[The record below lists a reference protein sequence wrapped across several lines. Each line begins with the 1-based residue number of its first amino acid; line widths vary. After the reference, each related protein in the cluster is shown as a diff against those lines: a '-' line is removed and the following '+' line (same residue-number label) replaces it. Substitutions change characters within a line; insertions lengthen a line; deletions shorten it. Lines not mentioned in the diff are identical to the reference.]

1 MSATEKVGDHHRPMP
16 TNLEAE
22 QALLGALLVN
32 NEAAHL
38 VSAFLRADHFALP
51 VHGRIYD
58 AVLTLMGRAE
68 IANPVTLNHHFEN
81 DEALE
86 EAGGGQYL
94 ARLAASAVTVINAE
108 HYGRAIHDMALRR
121 GLIALAEDAAEK
133 AAAAPLDRSATELI
147 EDAEAAL
154 RTLLDD
160 GAEARA
166 QRLDM
171 AAAADQA
178 LARVERAYKLD
189 GALPGISTGL
199 ASVDDAVGGL
209 QAPDLVVVAGSTGMG
224 KTAMGLEWALAAARA
239 GAMTGYV
246 SLEMSAEQL
255 TMRALAGEARL
266 EHHRVRTGRLE
277 QREFDAIYRAR
288 HDLADL
294 PLQFSDAG
302 GQTVERIG
310 SDARR
315 WKRKGLALLVVDYLQ
330 LIRPSPSMQKALRV
344 YQIAEITGALKSLA
358 KELRIPVVLLS
369 QLNRDPNRRDSKR
382 PTLADLRDSGSI
394 EQDADTV
401 GMIYRE
407 EYFLKQSQP
416 DPSREADHAA
426 WQERMDLVRGGAEL
440 IVAKNRHGRADTI
453 PLRWDGPTMRFS
465 DPV

>member
-1 MSATEKVGDHHRPMP
+1 MSAASQKADEYRPP
-16 TNLEAE
+16 PSNLEAE

-32 NEAAHL
+32 NNAVHL
-38 VSAFLRADHFALP
+38 VTAFLHADHFFLP

-58 AVLTLMGRAE
+58 AILTLMGRAE
-68 IANPVTLNHHFEN
+68 VANPVTLKHHFEN

-94 ARLAASAVTVINAE
+94 ARLAGSAVTVINSE
-108 HYGRAIHDMALRR
+108 HYGRAIHDLALRR
-121 GLIALAEDAAEK
+121 GLIQVAEDAAEK
-133 AAAAPLDRSATELI
+133 AAGAPLDRSATELV
-147 EDAEAAL
+147 EDAEAGL
-154 RTLLDD
+154 RALLDQ

-166 QRLDM
+166 ERLDL
-171 AAAADQA
+171 AAASDLA

-199 ASVDDAVGGL
+199 AGVDDAIGGM
-209 QAPDLVVVAGSTGMG
+209 QAPDLIVVAGSTGMG
-224 KTAMGLEWALAAARA
+224 KSAMGLGWALAAARA
-239 GAMTGYV
+239 GAMTGFV

-266 EHHRVRTGRLE
+266 EHHRVRSGRLE
-277 QREFDAIYRAR
+277 QHEFDAIFRAR
-288 HDLADL
+288 RALAEL

-302 GQTVERIG
+302 GQTVERIA

-315 WKRKGLALLVVDYLQ
+315 WARKGLALLVVDYLQ

-344 YQIAEITGALKSLA
+344 YQIAEITGALKGLA
-358 KELRIPVVLLS
+358 KDLRIPVVLLS

-394 EQDADTV
+394 EQDADIV
-401 GMIYRE
+401 SMIYRE
-407 EYFLKQSQP
+407 EYFLRQSQP
-416 DPSREADHAA
+416 DPSREADYAA

-453 PLRWDGPTMRFS
+453 PLRWDGPRMQFA
-465 DPV
+465 DPA